1 MRLIDLDDDR
11 NCYCGECGEYERWNI
26 DPDVLAES
34 VSVSST
40 TRWIGNHTPYRCV
53 RCGHYTDSKTPYC
66 AWCGRKAVN
75 YD

>member
-1 MRLIDLDDDR
+1 MLLIDLDDDR

-34 VSVSST
+34 ESFT
-40 TRWIGNHTPYRCV
+40 THWTGNNTPYRCAK
-53 RCGHYTDSKTPYC
+53 CGHYTDNKTPYC